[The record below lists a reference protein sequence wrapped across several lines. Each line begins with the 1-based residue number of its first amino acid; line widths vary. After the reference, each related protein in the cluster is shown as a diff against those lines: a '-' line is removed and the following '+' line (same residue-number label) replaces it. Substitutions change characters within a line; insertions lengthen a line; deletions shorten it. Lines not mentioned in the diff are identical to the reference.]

1 VIDLAERVR
10 DFPSSPG
17 RIPDSAQR
25 NVAAALD
32 ASAFHKRI
40 VERMAEGVSLAN
52 EDGIILYTNPAEDR
66 MFGYEPGELLGRHV
80 TALNALPPEENAR
93 VVAEVMAQVRA
104 TGESN
109 GEFRNLRKDGT
120 PFTTYARITSVELGG
135 RTHFVWV
142 QEDVTERKR
151 AHERTARLQ
160 SLSAALSR
168 AVTLGDVAEAAVT
181 AGMAAASARTGGL
194 WRLSGDGRFAEL
206 LASACYPD
214 EAVERLRRLPLE
226 GSVAAIPILEAIRSG
241 EPVWMES
248 RAELREPV
256 ESVGGEIPLD
266 QSFACLPLVVER
278 RTVGGIAF
286 TFPRIHG
293 FDEDDRVLLV
303 VLARQCALALERARL
318 YDEAQLA
325 NQRSAFLA
333 RASEILSSSL
343 DYERTLEALTR
354 LAVPSIA
361 DCCAVDMVGDG
372 GSIHRISAAHADP
385 TSEQVASEFHR
396 RYPIRI
402 DAPSG
407 VGKVIRTGVPELLE
421 DIVREP
427 PAEGSPGVTHQQV
440 EMQALGIR
448 SYLSVALKA
457 RGRVLGA
464 LTLVHASSGRR
475 YTEAD
480 LPLAED
486 IARRAAIAVDNALL
500 YREAQT
506 QMRNAEEASRAKDEF
521 LATVSH
527 ELRTPLTSILGWT
540 QILRAQRTVTP
551 GKIERALQTI
561 ERNARAQAQLIEDL
575 LDVSRIIQG
584 KMRLEVVRVDPSMV
598 IEAALESVRPAAEAK
613 EIRLETRL
621 EPNAGTIQG
630 DPSRIQQVVW
640 NLLTNAIKFTPRTGQ
655 IRVALERVG
664 GEIEISVTDTG
675 RGIPLEFLPHV
686 FERFRQADARPTRAT
701 GGLGLGLAIVR
712 HLAELHGG
720 WVRAESDG
728 EGKGATFRVRLPAS
742 SRSAEDPNSLIA
754 GWMPPPTRAAPTP
767 PSFERPPALAG
778 ATVLVVDDEHD
789 TLEFIRAV
797 LEECRAKVV
806 TADCAKDGLR
816 LVEDVRPHVLISDIG
831 MPGEDGIQLL
841 TKVRALPREKGGR
854 VPAVAL
860 TAFARA
866 EDRARIML
874 SGFQM
879 HVPKPVEAA
888 ELVAVVAALSKRSAR
903 R

>member
-1 VIDLAERVR
+1 MAV
-10 DFPSSPG
+10 
-17 RIPDSAQR
+17 
-25 NVAAALD
+25 ALD

-40 VERMAEGVSLAN
+40 LERMAEGVSLAN
-52 EDGIILYTNPAEDR
+52 ADGMILYTNPAEDR
-66 MFGYEPGELLGRHV
+66 MFGYAPGELLGRHLTV
-80 TALNALPPEENAR
+80 LNALPPEENAR
-93 VVAEVMAQVRA
+93 LIGEVMAQVRA
-104 TGESN
+104 TGEWN
-109 GEFRNLRKDGT
+109 GEFRNVRKDGT
-120 PFTTYARITSVELGG
+120 PFTTYARITSVEMGG
-135 RTHFVWV
+135 RLHFVWV

-168 AVTLGDVAEAAVT
+168 AVTLGDVAEAAVS
-181 AGMAAASARTGGL
+181 AGMAAAGARTGGL
-194 WRLSGDGRFAEL
+194 WWLSADGKFAEL

-214 EAVERLRRLPLE
+214 EMVERVRRLPLE
-226 GSVAAIPILEAIRSG
+226 TPAPFPILEAIRTG
-241 EPVWMES
+241 EPVWLES
-248 RAELREPV
+248 RADLRDRFDHP
-256 ESVGGEIPLD
+256 GGEIPLD
-266 QSFACLPLVVER
+266 HAYACLPLVVER

-286 TFPRIHG
+286 TFPRIHE

-303 VLARQCALALERARL
+303 VLVRQCALALERARL

-325 NQRSAFLA
+325 NKRSAFLA

-354 LAVPSIA
+354 LAAPSIA
-361 DCCAVDMVGDG
+361 DWCAVDMVGDG
-372 GSIHRISAAHADP
+372 GSIHRISAAQADP
-385 TSEQVASEFHR
+385 ASEQAAIEFNRKH
-396 RYPIRI
+396 PIRI

-407 VGKVIRTGVPELLE
+407 VGKVIRTGEPEFLQDLPE
-421 DIVREP
+421 H
-427 PAEGSPGVTHQQV
+427 PADASAAVSPRQL

-448 SYLSVALKA
+448 SYLSVPLKA

-464 LTLVHASSGRR
+464 LTLVYASSGRR

-486 IARRAAIAVDNALL
+486 VARRAAIAVDNALL

-540 QILRAQRTVTP
+540 QILRAQRTVSAA
-551 GKIERALQTI
+551 KIERALQTI

-584 KMRLEVVRVDPSMV
+584 KMRLEVVRLDPTMV

-613 EIRLETRL
+613 GIKLDTRL
-621 EPNAGTIQG
+621 EASAGTIQG

-640 NLLTNAIKFTPRTGQ
+640 NLLTNAIKFTPRGGQ

-664 GEIEISVTDTG
+664 GEVEISVSDSG
-675 RGIPLEFLPHV
+675 RGIDPEFLPHV

-720 WVRAESDG
+720 WVRAESEG
-728 EGKGATFRVRLPAS
+728 EGKGATFRVRLPAA
-742 SRSAEDPNSLIA
+742 SRSTEDEPSLIA

-767 PSFERPPALAG
+767 PSFERPRSLAG

-797 LEECRAKVV
+797 LEECRARVV
-806 TADCAKDGLR
+806 TADCAKEGLR
-816 LVEDVRPHVLISDIG
+816 LVEEVRPHVLISDIG

-841 TKVRALPREKGGR
+841 TRVRALSREKGGR

-888 ELVAVVAALSKRSAR
+888 ELVAVVAALLKRFAR